1 MKKPS
6 FVPPRTKAI
15 YEEYIATNGRFGYD
29 PLKMWNFMESLEIET
44 IELRNRIEELE
55 CFLSETILNNMG
67 KYD

>member
-1 MKKPS
+1 MKKPL

-44 IELRNRIEELE
+44 IELRNRIMELE
-55 CFLSETILNNMG
+55 ALPGEALE
-67 KYD
+67 

>member
-1 MKKPS
+1 MEKPL

-29 PLKMWNFMESLEIET
+29 PLKMWNFMESLEIEN

-55 CFLSETILNNMG
+55 CFLSETILNNMA

>member
-55 CFLSETILNNMG
+55 CFLSETILNNMS